1 MPETN
6 QKKETKRR
14 EDGGGFSSDRQDD
27 TEDLFSGGLSSLSI
41 AVRLLKRDD
50 YNRFW
55 FKVTP
60 PKDLRL
66 NKDRCCFLHS
76 HDDDI
81 KNFYKQDVDLNS
93 DVDISTCKYPLVCP
107 RCACI
112 GSTVYI
118 VGGDRDMEGDVCL
131 IYSERIGTSI
141 TQRPIDYVSP
151 VWSKKNLSHRIGSYD
166 FLNPVREQIDY
177 SKLDNAP
184 QLVSPRYLPQLVAV
198 GGKLFLFGGNL
209 PPQSD
214 EHYVPFAEVFDPAT
228 GLCSPIKDPPFP
240 SRIGNSVLFL
250 APFLSKTGE
259 QNILVMAHLY
269 GYDAIALYDV
279 HTDSWESFSDPEG
292 TLFRNTL
299 SIIGKPIP
307 VAEQD
312 SIYWLRNFGS
322 TGLICSY
329 NWKTKDFWEGP
340 FIGLQHELPFFCLKE
355 LGMILLHIRRDLFS
369 LVWTD
374 FLTPTNE
381 DNNNKCTHIHFT
393 LLRVSREDPPSPHL
407 SAFVVGCFS
416 YVLPLS
422 VYTLL
427 SGYCL

>member
-1 MPETN
+1 ME
-6 QKKETKRR
+6 E
-14 EDGGGFSSDRQDD
+14 SS
-27 TEDLFSGGLSSLSI
+27 EKLFSGGLSFLSI
-41 AVRLLKRDD
+41 GVRLLKRDD
-50 YNRFW
+50 GDVIW

-60 PKDLRL
+60 PKDLLL
-66 NKDRCCFLHS
+66 NEDDCCFLHS
-76 HDDDI
+76 HNDDI
-81 KNFYKQDVDLNS
+81 KKFYKQDLDFSVG
-93 DVDISTCKYPLVCP
+93 VKSTCQLIPA

-112 GSTVYI
+112 GETVYF
-118 VGGDRDMEGDVCL
+118 VGGDRDMDGDVST
-131 IYSERIGTSI
+131 IYSERIGTKI
-141 TQRPIDYVSP
+141 TQRPVDYVPP

-166 FLNPVREQIDY
+166 IFNPFREQIDY
-177 SKLDNAP
+177 SKLDTSP

-340 FIGLQHELPFFCLKE
+340 FIGLQHELPFLCLKE
-355 LGMILLHIRRDLFS
+355 LDMILLHIRGDLFS

-381 DNNNKCTHIHFT
+381 DNICTHIHFT

-422 VYTLL
+422 AYTLL
-427 SGYCL
+427 DGYCLGFTEADRWHRRPRCYRRPQPLREGSS